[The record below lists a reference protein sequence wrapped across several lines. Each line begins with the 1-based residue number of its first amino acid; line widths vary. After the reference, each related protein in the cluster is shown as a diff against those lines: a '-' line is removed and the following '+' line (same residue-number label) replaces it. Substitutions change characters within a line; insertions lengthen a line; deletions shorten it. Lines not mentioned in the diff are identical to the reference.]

1 MTARGGAGPARQLP
15 LGVRLNPSRRLD
27 NFVPG
32 RDGRV
37 LDALDALVSGAL
49 GGHVLLL
56 GAAGTGKTHLLQG
69 CCARAAERGQRV
81 AYLPLA
87 APEGIGP
94 ALLHGMESAHLLCV
108 DDVDRVAGDA
118 AWERA
123 LFRLYNEADAAGAR
137 LVFSARRGPAAF
149 SLADLGS
156 RLAAALALRLSAP
169 DDTHRAAVL
178 RAQAGERGLALTEDA
193 VAYILAR
200 QPRDLARLVALLD
213 ELDRYA
219 LATQRRVTAALV
231 REYLGQAR
239 AD

>member
-1 MTARGGAGPARQLP
+1 MC
-15 LGVRLNPSRRLD
+15 LD
-27 NFVPG
+27 
-32 RDGRV
+32 DIS
-37 LDALDALVSGAL
+37 A
-49 GGHVLLL
+49 
-56 GAAGTGKTHLLQG
+56 
-69 CCARAAERGQRV
+69 V
-81 AYLPLA
+81 A
-87 APEGIGP
+87 GIG
-94 ALLHGMESAHLLCV
+94 
-108 DDVDRVAGDA
+108 
-118 AWERA
+118 AWESA

-149 SLADLGS
+149 SLADLAS

-169 DDTHRAAVL
+169 GDAHRTAVL
-178 RAQAGERGLALTEDA
+178 RAQAEERGLALTEDA